1 MGKDAA
7 GTDMKSRGAV
17 FLDRDGTVN
26 EEVGYLR
33 DLEKFKL
40 IPGAATAIRRL
51 NEAGLPVVLVTN
63 QSGVARGYF
72 PESLVHDAHERLDAM
87 LRAEGARLDGVYYC
101 PHHPTAGNSSY
112 TVVCDCRKPATGL
125 LDRAARDLNLDLRQS
140 FMVGD
145 KWSDVELGQ
154 RAGARTILV
163 RTGFAADDP
172 GNVRPDH
179 VRDPNFI
186 ARDLATAVEWILK
199 NNGRAGR

>member
-1 MGKDAA
+1 
-7 GTDMKSRGAV
+7 MKSRGAV